1 MNLSIYVE
9 SLGCSKNLVDA
20 EFMLGILNKHGY
32 KLTNN
37 DEKADVIIIN
47 TCGFIESAKQESINK
62 IIELGQLKED
72 KLKLLVVSGC
82 LAERYH
88 EELVTEIPEVDAV
101 VGTGNYNEIIDIINE
116 GLTDHNE
123 KIVKIGN
130 VDSLYDESLP
140 RYQTTPS
147 HMAYVKI
154 ADGCDN
160 HCTYCIIPKLRGK
173 YRSRKI
179 EHIENEVR
187 QLAENGVKE
196 VILIA
201 QDTTQYGIDLYD
213 DYKLYELL
221 EVLSKIEGIQWI
233 RLLYS
238 YPERITDKLIKVLAN
253 NPKVCKY
260 LDLPIQ
266 HCSDPVLKKMNRRT
280 TKEDLINLMT
290 KLKEAVPGIVLR
302 TTLIVGF
309 PGEEEEH
316 FEELV
321 DFIETTKFDKL
332 GVFTYSQEEDTPA
345 AKLPNQVGEET
356 KERRQRIIME
366 KQQKIS
372 LENNYK
378 KVGNVINV
386 LVEEKFSDNNEFIGR
401 SQGDAPEIDGLVYIN
416 SKKELKIG
424 EIYKVEITQA
434 LEYDL
439 MGDVVDEFSK

>member
-1 MNLSIYVE
+1 MKLSIYVE

-37 DEKADVIIIN
+37 EDNADVVIIN

-62 IIELGQLKED
+62 IIELGQLKEN

-88 EELVTEIPEVDAV
+88 EELVRELPEVDAV
-101 VGTGNYNEIIDIINE
+101 VGTGNYNEIIEIINE
-116 GLTDHNE
+116 GLADQSK
-123 KIVKIGN
+123 KIIKIGN

-173 YRSRKI
+173 YRSRKM
-179 EHIENEVR
+179 EHIEKEVR
-187 QLAENGVKE
+187 DLAEKGVKE
-196 VILIA
+196 IILIA
-201 QDTTQYGIDLYD
+201 QDTTQYGIDLYN

-221 EVLSKIEGIQWI
+221 NVLSKIEGIEWI

-238 YPERITDKLIKVLAN
+238 YPERITDELINVLAN

-280 TKEDLINLMT
+280 TKQDLTNLMN
-290 KLKEAVPGIVLR
+290 KLKKEVPGIVLR

-309 PGEEEEH
+309 PGEEEKH
-316 FEELV
+316 FEELLE
-321 DFIETTKFDKL
+321 FIETIKFDKL

-345 AKLPNQVGEET
+345 AKLPDQIDEEV
-356 KERRQRIIME
+356 KIERQRLIME
-366 KQQKIS
+366 KQQLIS
-372 LENNYK
+372 LERNQQK
-378 KVGNVINV
+378 IGVTIDV
-386 LVEEKFSDNNEFIGR
+386 LIEEKFSDNNEFIGR
-401 SQGDAPEIDGLVYIN
+401 SQGDAPEIDGLVYVN
-416 SKKELKIG
+416 AKDELKIG
-424 EIYKVEITQA
+424 DIYRVKITQA

-439 MGDVVDEFSK
+439 MGEVVDEFSK

>member
-1 MNLSIYVE
+1 MNLTIYLE

-37 DEKADVIIIN
+37 DDKADVIILN

-62 IIELGQLKED
+62 IIELGKLKENR
-72 KLKLLVVSGC
+72 LKLLVVSGC

-88 EELVTEIPEVDAV
+88 EELVREIPEVDAV
-101 VGTGNYNEIIDIINE
+101 VGTGNYNEIINIIND
-116 GLTDHNE
+116 GLADYSK
-123 KIVKIGN
+123 KIVKVGN

-173 YRSRKI
+173 YRSRRI
-179 EHIENEVR
+179 EYIEKEVQ
-187 QLAENGVKE
+187 QLAQQGVKE
-196 VILIA
+196 IILIA
-201 QDTTQYGIDLYD
+201 QDTTQYGIDLYN

-221 EVLSKIEGIQWI
+221 NVLSKIEGIEWI

-238 YPERITDKLIKVLAN
+238 YPERITDKLIDVLAN

-266 HCSDPVLKKMNRRT
+266 HCSDEILKKMNRRT
-280 TKEDLINLMT
+280 SKQDLANLMK
-290 KLKEAVPGIVLR
+290 KLKNEVPGITLR

-309 PGEEEEH
+309 PGEEEKH

-321 DFIETTKFDKL
+321 DFVETTKFDKL

-345 AKLPNQVGEET
+345 AKLPNQIDEEV
-356 KERRQRIIME
+356 KQERQRIIME
-366 KQQKIS
+366 KQQVIS
-372 LENNYK
+372 LEKNNEK
-378 KVGNVINV
+378 IGMVLDV
-386 LVEEKFSDNNEFIGR
+386 LVEERFNDNNEYLGR
-401 SQGDAPEIDGLVYIN
+401 SMGDAPEIDGLVYITA
-416 SKKELKIG
+416 KDELKIG
-424 EIYKVEITQA
+424 GIYKVYITQA

-439 MGDVVDEFSK
+439 MGEVVDEFSK